1 MSRTNRFARELYKSL
16 NQKRTGYEW
25 EIGVPP
31 CENRECVDVIGENG
45 NKCVLVEVEL
55 RGTAPVVNV
64 VKIWKWLGKRQAY
77 VGKQILLIQAF
88 SKFYKSQPSF
98 QRDNAI
104 YLGDELQRRFK
115 NLKYR
120 PVDFPFR
127 PMKKRASANVAQ
139 GGGAMRTAAR
149 KLAQRVARLL

>member
-55 RGTAPVVNV
+55 RGTAP
-64 VKIWKWLGKRQAY
+64 GRQCCKDLEMA
-77 VGKQILLIQAF
+77 
-88 SKFYKSQPSF
+88 
-98 QRDNAI
+98 R
-104 YLGDELQRRFK
+104 ET
-115 NLKYR
+115 
-120 PVDFPFR
+120 
-127 PMKKRASANVAQ
+127 ASVRWEANSLDT
-139 GGGAMRTAAR
+139 G
-149 KLAQRVARLL
+149 LF